1 MTQGNPQSYS
11 ARALSYFKPYWKAV
25 GFVVGLTLISTAIS
39 AVEPLVQKYLFDQLA
54 LDLTQPIPLHNA
66 YWSIAIML
74 ALMIATEGVAFF
86 ANIISG
92 RLRMGLDFRLRDT
105 VISHIYSMP
114 LPFHQRESIESL
126 RTRIDRSTVGICN
139 TLLDVTFSILPAVLY
154 LGCTIFFMLSL
165 SVKLAFISLV
175 FAPLP
180 AVIGILSG
188 RVQADREKVLTQHWS
203 KVFGRFDE
211 TLSLIKS
218 VKSFVM
224 EDAERTK
231 FVTHLYDASDVVNK
245 GIKQDAWF
253 NIARNLALALA
264 RITVLFYGIVLIGQH
279 QITIGTLVAFLSY
292 SAGLSSADHRTVG
305 CLRRCRKVEGLLRY
319 SLRYSG
325 HPERGSGSAER
336 RSANESPW

>member
-1 MTQGNPQSYS
+1 
-11 ARALSYFKPYWKAV
+11 
-25 GFVVGLTLISTAIS
+25 
-39 AVEPLVQKYLFDQLA
+39 
-54 LDLTQPIPLHNA
+54 
-66 YWSIAIML
+66 ML

-105 VISHIYSMP
+105 VITHIYSMP

-139 TLLDVTFSILPAVLY
+139 TLLDVTFSILPAILY

-165 SVKLAFISLV
+165 SVKLALISLV

-180 AVIGILSG
+180 AIIGIISG
-188 RVQADREKVLTQHWS
+188 RVQADREKVLTEHWS

-211 TLSLIKS
+211 TLNLIKS

-253 NIARNLALALA
+253 NIARNLLWLWP
-264 RITVLFYGIVLIGQH
+264 G
-279 QITIGTLVAFLSY
+279 
-292 SAGLSSADHRTVG
+292 
-305 CLRRCRKVEGLLRY
+305 
-319 SLRYSG
+319 
-325 HPERGSGSAER
+325 
-336 RSANESPW
+336 